1 MTKRPLSRKSVLKR
15 SHNARKLKKM
25 LGNIPLL
32 PENRIVEG
40 FTSIEDFA
48 QEKRFINP
56 FADLFSYFE
65 RYWLKQVRF
74 GFHSSIDPIIC
85 IIHSWINYN
94 NLPKNERNNISVA
107 DLNMPTTSS
116 VEAVNSL
123 IQRSFPKKT
132 NIFKFIEHLKLFE
145 SIKSTDLY
153 QLAQGEITSQKLER
167 KRAEDK
173 QRENRIIV
181 CSDKLKNGDISVV
194 EFLKLV

>member
-1 MTKRPLSRKSVLKR
+1 MR
-15 SHNARKLKKM
+15 
-25 LGNIPLL
+25 
-32 PENRIVEG
+32 
-40 FTSIEDFA
+40 
-48 QEKRFINP
+48 
-56 FADLFSYFE
+56 
-65 RYWLKQVRF
+65 
-74 GFHSSIDPIIC
+74 
-85 IIHSWINYN
+85 
-94 NLPKNERNNISVA
+94 
-107 DLNMPTTSS
+107 TTSS
-116 VEAVNSL
+116 VEPVNSV

-194 EFLKLV
+194 EFLKLVSKKANFPAVGTYFISMQGKI